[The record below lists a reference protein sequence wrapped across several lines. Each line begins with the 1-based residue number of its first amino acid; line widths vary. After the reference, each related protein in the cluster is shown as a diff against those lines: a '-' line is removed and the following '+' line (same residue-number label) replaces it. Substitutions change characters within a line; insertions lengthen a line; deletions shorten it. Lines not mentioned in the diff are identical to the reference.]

1 VNIIEQVLAQVQ
13 RPAGLIAAQVLDL
26 ATGQILAHLEAGP
39 ELGPEFGPEFGPATD
54 PGPGDGVLAGA
65 VTEALHALGVAAA
78 RGDDDLED
86 LVVTTGRHHHLA
98 RVLPA
103 LAGTDAVLLVTLDRS
118 RANLALARHL
128 LSRLEVQL
136 VP

>member
-1 VNIIEQVLAQVQ
+1 MNIIEQVLAQVP

-26 ATGQILAHLEAGP
+26 ATGQVLARLEAGP
-39 ELGPEFGPEFGPATD
+39 EVGQGAEPGPA
-54 PGPGDGVLAGA
+54 GPGDGVLASA
-65 VTEALHALGVAAA
+65 VTEALHVLGAAAA
-78 RGDDDLED
+78 RDDDDLED

-103 LAGTDAVLLVTLDRS
+103 LGGTDAVLLVTLDRS

>member
-1 VNIIEQVLAQVQ
+1 MNIIEQVLAQVP

-26 ATGQILAHLEAGP
+26 ATGQVLAHLEAGP
-39 ELGPEFGPEFGPATD
+39 ELGPEFGPATD